1 MVDFF
6 LVAEQHVIS
15 IFIFLALFLD
25 IIQFFARH
33 ELRLFFEFVGQEKVP
48 KRVAFMACEECCQ
61 FWDFGVSGDEDIDF
75 RELFDVLFHEDDGEV
90 SVFCAWRET
99 YEIFVDVGFHL
110 YLLCTYY
117 SIYSMWVNQ
126 G

>member
-1 MVDFF
+1 MTLFSQSIITSHQIAAALLFFLLLLLGSRRYLIVRDSFLCEYGLLMVDFF

-61 FWDFGVSGDEDIDF
+61 F
-75 RELFDVLFHEDDGEV
+75 
-90 SVFCAWRET
+90 
-99 YEIFVDVGFHL
+99 
-110 YLLCTYY
+110 
-117 SIYSMWVNQ
+117 
-126 G
+126 